1 MSVIPYASW
10 FLMPE
15 SPNCVFN
22 FNFIALVV
30 SEIIGKSLIFIR
42 GPCALWTP
50 LAENFYIRNEYLSIT
65 NCVLVQLS
73 IPSCFQANRWAQI
86 YINGG
91 PAPPRRPE
99 RKIFDKAGTISNGIF
114 KIQLRSSSSFRDIMG
129 VPCTIGSA
137 APPPGR
143 PLAEKF

>member
-1 MSVIPYASW
+1 
-10 FLMPE
+10 MPTGRRKRK
-15 SPNCVFN
+15 
-22 FNFIALVV
+22 I
-30 SEIIGKSLIFIR
+30 
-42 GPCALWTP
+42 
-50 LAENFYIRNEYLSIT
+50 FYIRNEYLSIT

-114 KIQLRSSSSFRDIMG
+114 KIQLRSSSSFRDNRKITNFHQGAM
-129 VPCTIGSA
+129 
-137 APPPGR
+137 R
-143 PLAEKF
+143 PLDAPSGKFLYPK